1 MSADQFMPNDAVV
14 ATIRHDVDTYNQ
26 LRVTTAKSV
35 RLRLWLFHGLFTLVA
50 AWVAF
55 LVFDLTETGLFSN
68 ATWFVFLFILLGYMG
83 AHWLALWPAKRLQ
96 QSFRDSAI
104 PRIFSFLDQVDY
116 RHGAKP
122 KSLEYLP
129 KQAIGTYNREE
140 FDDCIYGRH
149 QDMAFEAFEAKF
161 NYKAGKGSARL
172 VFRGVVL
179 AFQLAK
185 PFPAKLIARIR
196 TPPAGGF
203 TRFMQ
208 QLFGSGDLDEVA
220 IGDPKVDGTYE
231 FRSDNAVRARH
242 LVTPD
247 FTYALDQLG
256 RAWPDA
262 PGRVV
267 IAGESG
273 FVLLPTTR
281 NFFELP
287 NIDETCDYQRHIE
300 PMVSDLAKLLDI
312 ARLVRRAA
320 D

>member
-1 MSADQFMPNDAVV
+1 MGVDQFMPSDAVV
-14 ATIRHDVDTYNQ
+14 TTIRQDLDTYNR
-26 LRVTTAKSV
+26 LRATTAKGV
-35 RLRLWLFHGLFTLVA
+35 RLRLWLFHGLFTLIA
-50 AWVAF
+50 AFVVL
-55 LVFDLTETGLFSN
+55 LVFGATGAGLFSN
-68 ATWFVFLFILLGYMG
+68 ATWFVLLFILLGYMC
-83 AHWLALWPAKRLQ
+83 AHWLALWPAKKLQ
-96 QSFRDSAI
+96 QSFRDRAM
-104 PRIFSFLDQVDY
+104 PRIFSFLDQIDY
-116 RHGAKP
+116 RQGAKP

-129 KQAIGTYNREE
+129 KQALGTYNRQA

-149 QDMAFEAFEAKF
+149 EDLAFEAFEATF
-161 NYKAGKGSARL
+161 SYKAGKGSARL

-185 PFPAKLIARIR
+185 PFPARLIARIR
-196 TPPAGGF
+196 TPPAGGV

-208 QLFGSGDLDEVA
+208 QLFGSSDLDEVA
-220 IGDPKVDGTYE
+220 IGDPKVDGSYE

-256 RAWPDA
+256 RAWPEA
-262 PGRVV
+262 PGRVA

-287 NIDETCDYQRHIE
+287 HIDEVCDYERHIE
-300 PMVSDLAKLLDI
+300 PMVRDLAKLLDI
-312 ARLVRRAA
+312 ARLVRGAA